1 MKLLTITFLLFTRFC
16 LIGQTDKSV
25 TVNIRDTKKIE
36 AILQFYKQ
44 KRIRDSIA
52 KTENERALELEK
64 NPYYF
69 YYYDETAYD
78 DSGRLQ
84 STSLA
89 QIDFKINPTK
99 VEFEFLKS
107 GGVNVIST
115 DTLGTFIPFNYA
127 LIDTLYL
134 INNLKFDKKL
144 KLDTLLEDEFIEYFG
159 KSFVY
164 YLKNSLMIRHFNY
177 TCDDLVLK
185 EIVEGMFE
193 NKKLKKDLVSKQ
205 LKHIQICLYMHK
217 NTKNINIIVS
227 VKKKFRQ
234 KYYYL

>member
-1 MKLLTITFLLFTRFC
+1 MKLLTITFLLFSSFC
-16 LIGQTDKSV
+16 LLGQTDKSV
-25 TVNIRDTKKIE
+25 TVNIRDTKKIK
-36 AILQFYKQ
+36 AILQIFKE
-44 KRIRDSIA
+44 KRMQDSIA
-52 KTENERALELEK
+52 KAEKERALELEQ
-64 NPYYF
+64 NPYHF

-78 DSGRLQ
+78 ENGNLKY
-84 STSLA
+84 TSEDH
-89 QIDFKINPTK
+89 IDFKINPTK

-107 GGVNVIST
+107 WRVNVSSI

-134 INNLKFDKKL
+134 INNVKFDKKL
-144 KLDTLLEDEFIEYFG
+144 KLDSLLEDEFIEFFG

-164 YLKNSLMIRHFNY
+164 YLKNSLMMRHFNY

-185 EIVEGMFE
+185 DIVEGMFE

-217 NTKNINIIVS
+217 NTKNINILVS
-227 VKKKFRQ
+227 VKKRFRQ

>member
-1 MKLLTITFLLFTRFC
+1 MKLLMITFLLFTRFC
-16 LIGQTDKSV
+16 LLGQTDKSV
-25 TVNIRDTKKIE
+25 TVNIRDTKKTK
-36 AILQFYKQ
+36 AILQNFKE

-52 KTENERALELEK
+52 KIENERALELEK

-78 DSGRLQ
+78 DSGSLQ

-127 LIDTLYL
+127 LIDTLYF
-134 INNLKFDKKL
+134 INNVKFDKKL
-144 KLDTLLEDEFIEYFG
+144 KLDSLLQDQFIDDFG
-159 KSFVY
+159 KSYVFHST
-164 YLKNSLMIRHFNY
+164 NSLTMRHFNY
-177 TCDDLVLK
+177 TCNSLVLK
-185 EIVEGMFE
+185 EIVGFMFE
-193 NKKLKKDLVSKQ
+193 NKKLKKDLISKQ
-205 LKHIQICLYMHK
+205 LKHLEICLYTHK
-217 NTKNINIIVS
+217 KTKNIIILVS

-234 KYYYL
+234 KFYYL